1 MIENYIFDFGNVI
14 VKFDP
19 DTIMK
24 PYIKDEDDRKKLSP
38 IVFDRKNWD
47 MLDAG
52 AVTEEEVYENIKN
65 EIPEEL
71 RKGVKATLENWYFY
85 LPVNNNVVDV
95 IKTLKANNK
104 KVFLLSNISRS
115 FAEGYYRDKTLKEI
129 FSYFEGLVFSGAEGI
144 VKPSR
149 EIFELILSRYGL
161 DKSCTLFIDDNI
173 KNINSAKELGIKTIL
188 FKSNTDAIFDF
199 DK

>member
-24 PYIKDEDDRKKLSP
+24 PYIKDEDERKKLSP
-38 IVFDRKNWD
+38 IVFDRKYWD

-52 AVTEEEVYENIKN
+52 AVTEEEVYDNIKN

-71 RKGVKATLENWYFY
+71 RKGVKATLENWYFD
-85 LPVNNNVVDV
+85 LPVNNSVVDV

-115 FAEGYYRDKTLKEI
+115 FAEGYYRDQKLKEI
-129 FSYFEGLVFSGAEGI
+129 FSFFDGLVFSGTEGI
-144 VKPSR
+144 VKPNR

-161 DKSCTLFIDDNI
+161 NKSCTLFIDDNI
-173 KNINSAKELGIKTIL
+173 KNINSAKELGIKTML
-188 FKSNTDAIFDF
+188 FENNTDAILDF